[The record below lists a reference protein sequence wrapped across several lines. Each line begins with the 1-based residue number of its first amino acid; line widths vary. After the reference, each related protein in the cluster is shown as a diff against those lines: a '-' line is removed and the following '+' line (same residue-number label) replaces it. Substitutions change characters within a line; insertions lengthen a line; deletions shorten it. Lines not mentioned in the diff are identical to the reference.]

1 MRTTLTIDDDVA
13 VLLDR
18 LRQRRKTS
26 MKDAVNTAL
35 REGLKQLSRPAAKS
49 ARTRTRP
56 VSLGRCYLNNLDN
69 IAEALALAEGEQFK

>member
-26 MKDAVNTAL
+26 MKEAVNTAL
-35 REGLKQLSRPAAKS
+35 REGLRQLSRPAPRAS
-49 ARTRTRP
+49 RTRTRP

-69 IAEALALAEGEQFK
+69 IAEALAVAEGEQFK